1 MEEMMHVLE
10 STLNIDFIRGTI
22 SGPRKKEGIIK
33 VRIRPLEKKRKA
45 VFSAGSTHK
54 NTGLSRKSQPGRSKK
69 TYRVVHGRIPADTDR
84 DGLGRCDNTDEQ
96 KRKKFG
102 QEEEKAGK
110 YAEGGSFA

>member
-22 SGPRKKEGIIK
+22 SGPRKKRGNNK
-33 VRIRPLEKKRKA
+33 GKNTTAGKKRKA
-45 VFSAGSTHK
+45 VFSAGSAHE

-96 KRKKFG
+96 ERKKFG

-110 YAEGGSFA
+110 YAEGGSFT